1 MLGAV
6 SLFAFRLLIERANVR
21 RKPRARY
28 LVVVFTLGLRI
39 LLGVVIA
46 LALTQFVLRQR
57 VRRLIAQE
65 HARPA
70 RTKPEAPIERPLYN
84 RTNRY
89 FTSHD
94 LMQMIASLDRGSRER
109 LVARVDDLGALYA
122 DLSAVYQAAKVEKG
136 IPLIN
141 RSIDVG
147 G

>member
-6 SLFAFRLLIERANVR
+6 SLLAFRLAIERANVR

-70 RTKPEAPIERPLYN
+70 RTKPEAPIERQRL
-84 RTNRY
+84 
-89 FTSHD
+89 
-94 LMQMIASLDRGSRER
+94 AELDP
-109 LVARVDDLGALYA
+109 AQALAKLRATA
-122 DLSAVYQAAKVEKG
+122 DSAAK
-136 IPLIN
+136 
-141 RSIDVG
+141 IDS
-147 G
+147 